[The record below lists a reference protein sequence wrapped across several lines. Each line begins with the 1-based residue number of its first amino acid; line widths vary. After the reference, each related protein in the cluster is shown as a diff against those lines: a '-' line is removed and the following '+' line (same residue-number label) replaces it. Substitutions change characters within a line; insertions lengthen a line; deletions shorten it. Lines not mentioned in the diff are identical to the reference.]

1 MAEVEIY
8 ASMFCGFCYR
18 AKHLLDRKGVA
29 YKEID
34 VTLNPIRRRE
44 MAARA
49 NGRTSVPQI
58 FIDGRHL
65 GGCRELY
72 ELDSEGRLDPLLTGA
87 AGAE

>member
-1 MAEVEIY
+1 
-8 ASMFCGFCYR
+8 MFCGFCYR

-29 YKEID
+29 YTEID
-34 VTLNPIRRRE
+34 VTMNPIRRRR
-44 MAARA
+44 MAERA

-72 ELDSEGRLDPLLTGA
+72 DLDAEGRLDPLL
-87 AGAE
+87 AGVASSD